1 MEIDN
6 DRLVESKVYAYIVK
20 QMESKWQ
27 LLVFEHLD
35 FPEAGIQVPGGTVET
50 GESIPAAAIR
60 EVQEETGLES
70 VEIIE
75 KLGVSYHDMCQYG
88 LKGFHR
94 RHYFH
99 CRVTTPTERSW
110 IASEEMPSDGSPGP
124 IGFKFYWVN
133 LACVPPLAG
142 RTDEMLHI
150 LIRRLNNETG

>member
-60 EVQEETGLES
+60 EVQEETGLDC

-75 KLGVSYHDMCQYG
+75 
-88 LKGFHR
+88 
-94 RHYFH
+94 
-99 CRVTTPTERSW
+99 
-110 IASEEMPSDGSPGP
+110 
-124 IGFKFYWVN
+124 
-133 LACVPPLAG
+133 
-142 RTDEMLHI
+142 
-150 LIRRLNNETG
+150 